1 MDIAKLIVDL
11 SNPNKKLAAMASADL
26 ASQIWAGSI
35 DEATLVQWLEGGDEL
50 LRATLAWAV
59 WDAGRP
65 PLALRR
71 LMELGTNDRNET
83 VRLYSLRSWI
93 DYHPK
98 DAVRSMTISTFCND
112 KCSTISNRAAKAVSD
127 CA

>member
-35 DEATLVQWLEGGDEL
+35 DEAALVQWLEGGDEL

-98 DAVRSMTISTFCND
+98 DAMRSMTISTFCND

-127 CA
+127 LA